1 VSRRRKKKSLPPLPN
16 PMVARAAKQALD
28 KMLAEH
34 TPADVTM
41 NRNLLGGLL
50 ASVAA
55 RAVAR
60 LGEPLKVEIDGEEP
74 ITMTSADFETMALMS
89 LGDFVTESVKT
100 MDPSKVRRYG
110 AEADAAAGV
119 FGFAAGFAGPAAGM
133 AGRAVETHGKKKKR
147 PKKKRPKER
156 KHRG

>member
-1 VSRRRKKKSLPPLPN
+1 VSRRRKNKSLPPLPN
-16 PMVARAAKQALD
+16 PMVARAAKQVLD

-34 TPADVTM
+34 TPAGVTM

-50 ASVAA
+50 SSLVS
-55 RAVAR
+55 RAVAN

-110 AEADAAAGV
+110 AEADAAAGLN
-119 FGFAAGFAGPAAGM
+119 FSAGFTGHAPGTMSA
-133 AGRAVETHGKKKKR
+133 ETPRKKRLKKNKKKS
-147 PKKKRPKER
+147 KKKEK
-156 KHRG
+156 K